1 MRPQRSSHIA
11 PQEGHDLGAGAGLSR
26 REGRGAGQ
34 RGDGQQAQRQGDGQK
49 PCKNSLSHFLIPPY
63 RCWGVFFQFSIH

>member
-34 RGDGQQAQRQGDGQK
+34 RGDGQQGEEQGHRKEDAQK
-49 PCKNSLSHFLIPPY
+49 P
-63 RCWGVFFQFSIH
+63 